1 MLLFILS
8 SLLFLFFLKIFSS
21 KNATKS
27 SRTKHLP
34 PGPKK
39 LPFIGNLH
47 HFIGSLPHLR
57 LSDLAKT
64 YGPIFHLQLGEL
76 SVVTTHEL
84 TFAQRPTFVFME
96 MAIYPNMIFSPYGE
110 YWRQMRKIC
119 VTELLSAP
127 RVRSFKSIREEEARG
142 LVDNMRSLSCS
153 PFNLSEK
160 IFAFSNSII
169 SKAAVGRRCKQQ
181 EAFIALLKESVA
193 LTGGFGVAEIF
204 PSLKILTRLSRMKSK
219 LDMLVGKMDKIFD
232 SIIEEH
238 KMEIDRSSRI
248 NEDDALGGGEDILDV
263 LLRLEQSKEVG
274 FHPTVDDIKGLI
286 LELFGAGSYSSSAT
300 VEWTMSELIR
310 NPEVMAKAQA
320 EVRQALKGKHHVE
333 ESDLNELKYL
343 KSIIKET
350 LRLHPPAPLIPREA
364 IEEAEIDGYRV
375 PVNSRIIVNA
385 LTLGRDPDY
394 WTDSEKYEPERFLE
408 SLVDFKGTDFQ
419 FLPFGSGRR
428 SCPGTAFA
436 YANIELLLASFLYH
450 FDWKLPNGKAPEEL
464 DMTETF
470 GMVVKRKNDLNV
482 IAIPYTPELA
492 A

>member
-1 MLLFILS
+1 
-8 SLLFLFFLKIFSS
+8 
-21 KNATKS
+21 
-27 SRTKHLP
+27 
-34 PGPKK
+34 
-39 LPFIGNLH
+39 
-47 HFIGSLPHLR
+47 
-57 LSDLAKT
+57 
-64 YGPIFHLQLGEL
+64 
-76 SVVTTHEL
+76 
-84 TFAQRPTFVFME
+84 ME

-286 LELFGAGSYSSSAT
+286 LITYGS
-300 VEWTMSELIR
+300 
-310 NPEVMAKAQA
+310 
-320 EVRQALKGKHHVE
+320 
-333 ESDLNELKYL
+333 
-343 KSIIKET
+343 
-350 LRLHPPAPLIPREA
+350 
-364 IEEAEIDGYRV
+364 
-375 PVNSRIIVNA
+375 
-385 LTLGRDPDY
+385 
-394 WTDSEKYEPERFLE
+394 
-408 SLVDFKGTDFQ
+408 
-419 FLPFGSGRR
+419 
-428 SCPGTAFA
+428 
-436 YANIELLLASFLYH
+436 
-450 FDWKLPNGKAPEEL
+450 
-464 DMTETF
+464 
-470 GMVVKRKNDLNV
+470 
-482 IAIPYTPELA
+482 
-492 A
+492 

>member
-8 SLLFLFFLKIFSS
+8 SFLFLFL
-21 KNATKS
+21 
-27 SRTKHLP
+27 L
-34 PGPKK
+34 

-47 HFIGSLPHLR
+47 HFIGLPPHLR
-57 LSDLAKT
+57 LRDLAKT

-76 SVVTTHEL
+76 SVVTISNPKLAEQVLKTHEL
-84 TFAQRPTFVFME
+84 TFAQRPKFVFME
-96 MAIYPNMIFSPYGE
+96 MTIYPNMIFSPYGE

-119 VTELLSAP
+119 VTELLSTP
-127 RVRSFKSIREEEARG
+127 RVRSFKSIREEEARD
-142 LVDNMRSLSCS
+142 LVDDMRSLSRS

-160 IFAFSNSII
+160 IFGFSNSVL
-169 SKAAVGRRCKQQ
+169 SKAAVGKRCKQQ
-181 EAFIALLKESVA
+181 EAFIALLEESVA

-204 PSLKILTRLSRMKSK
+204 PSLKILTRLSSMKSK
-219 LDMLVGKMDKIFD
+219 MDMLLGKMDKIFD

-238 KMEIDRSSRI
+238 KMERDRFSRI
-248 NEDDALGGGEDILDV
+248 NDDDALGGGEDILDV
-263 LLRLEQSKEVG
+263 LLRLEQSKEVE
-274 FHPTVDDIKGLI
+274 FHPTADDIKGLI

-300 VEWTMSELIR
+300 MEWTMSELIR
-310 NPEVMAKAQA
+310 NPKLMAKAQA

-333 ESDLNELKYL
+333 ESDLNELNYL
-343 KSIIKET
+343 KAIIKET

-364 IEEAEIDGYRV
+364 IEETEIDGYRV

-394 WTDSEKYEPERFLE
+394 WTNPEMYEPERFLE
-408 SLVDFKGTDFQ
+408 SSVDFKGTHFQ

-428 SCPGTAFA
+428 SCPGAAFA
-436 YANIELLLASFLYH
+436 YANIELPLASFLYH
-450 FDWKLPNGKAPEEL
+450 FDWKLPNGKALEEL

-470 GMVVKRKNDLNV
+470 ELVVRRKNDLNV
-482 IAIPYTPELA
+482 IAIPYAPELA